1 MKMKIEEDNIKVN
14 HIREDMMMKIV
25 EQEDITEIIKKKESR
40 TIILI
45 QDGLEMTR
53 KMTIK
58 R

>member
-1 MKMKIEEDNIKVN
+1 MKIEEDNIKVN

-25 EQEDITEIIKKKESR
+25 EQEGITEIIKKRESR

-45 QDGLEMTR
+45 QDGLEMTK